1 MVKLWAFPLLLASAG
16 AVYAAPTPA
25 TPVLAWVFDTHP
37 DKELVPRGKV
47 FLKVGS
53 KRIVIEPKAQAEF
66 RILSRADY
74 KEYKVPASA
83 LTACSGWFAGGGEDL
98 YVVRH
103 GNSLWVYRRWTDEQ
117 APEFPYKRIRTIA
130 L

>member
-1 MVKLWAFPLLLASAG
+1 MVKLWALPLLVPAG
-16 AVYAAPTPA
+16 AVYAAPTPP

-66 RILSRADY
+66 RTLSRADY

-83 LTACSGWFAGGGEDL
+83 LTACSGWFAGGGEDM
-98 YVVRH
+98 YVVAYKK
-103 GNSLWVYRRWTDEQ
+103 SLRVYRRWTDEQ
-117 APEFPYKRIRTIA
+117 APEFHYTLIRTIA